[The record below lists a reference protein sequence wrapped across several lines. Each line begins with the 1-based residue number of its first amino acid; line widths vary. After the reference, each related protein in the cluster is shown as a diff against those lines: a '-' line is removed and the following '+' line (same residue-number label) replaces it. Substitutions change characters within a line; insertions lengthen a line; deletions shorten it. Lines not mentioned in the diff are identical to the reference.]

1 MIIMILVNGNRETN
15 PIYEM
20 ISNPSTVRVASRS
33 GEYYIEDTD
42 LENYMMASNTIGVS
56 EAVDAIAEANNILS
70 SDITVIVSENSDLL
84 SELNSE
90 MIAVQEKSSYSDAT
104 TPGAVMKWYRKFL
117 ASMKGGKATPEVLDD
132 KIKILE
138 VCVSNME
145 RELKKTGVEKYASGD
160 RIKYALKAI
169 IPFNG
174 LARLIKHRDAF
185 APGSTVS
192 AFLVS
197 IVTRKIMMPVALGLR
212 YGTYTEMLKKQIEL
226 TKDAIEFLKDKKKEL
241 SKSSKK

>member
-1 MIIMILVNGNRETN
+1 MLLVEGGN
-15 PIYEM
+15 
-20 ISNPSTVRVASRS
+20 
-33 GEYYIEDTD
+33 YYIEDTD
-42 LENYMMASNTIGVS
+42 LENYMIASSTIEVS
-56 EAVDAIAEANNILS
+56 EAVDAIAEANNMLS

-90 MIAVQEKSSYSDAT
+90 MITVQEKSSYSDAM
-104 TPGAVMKWYRKFL
+104 TPGAAMKWYRKFL

-160 RIKYALKAI
+160 RVKYALKAI
-169 IPFNG
+169 IPFND
-174 LARLIKHRDAF
+174 LARLIKNKDIF
-185 APGSTVS
+185 APSSSIAGFLFGLVTGKAGS
-192 AFLVS
+192 
-197 IVTRKIMMPVALGLR
+197 GLTLAVR
-212 YGTYTEMLKKQIEL
+212 YGTYEHMLKKQIEL
-226 TKDAIEFLKDKKKEL
+226 TKDAIEFLKDKKKEI